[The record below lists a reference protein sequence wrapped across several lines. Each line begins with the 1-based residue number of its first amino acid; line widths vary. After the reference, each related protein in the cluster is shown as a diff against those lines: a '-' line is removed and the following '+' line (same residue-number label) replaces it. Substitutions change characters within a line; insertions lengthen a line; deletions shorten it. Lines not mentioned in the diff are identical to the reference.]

1 MQEGM
6 MKTGFLFE
14 KQVREYLHRLKV
26 AGLDRSERCRMP
38 MELPQ

>member
-1 MQEGM
+1 MTPALERVQ
-6 MKTGFLFE
+6 

-26 AGLDRSERCRMP
+26 AGLDRGERCRMP